1 MTTAQQEVIREEIG
15 QHGSSIV
22 GGCDSPDIPSILA
35 AAEVREKLAFYER
48 LLGFLR
54 TTELVADLDADGD
67 FHYTPRSEAAQKF
80 MSDNQEEE

>member
-1 MTTAQQEVIREEIG
+1 MTAERKAVIREEIEKHG
-15 QHGSSIV
+15 QSIV
-22 GGCDSPDIPSILA
+22 GGYDIDIVSILA
-35 AAEVREKLAFYER
+35 ATEVREKLAFYDK

-54 TTELVADLDADGD
+54 TTELVANIDADGD